1 MAITREK
8 KEELIKE
15 FAKKLED
22 SKAVVFTDY
31 RGLNVEEISEIR
43 KKLREK
49 GIEFKVL
56 KNTLLK
62 IAVKDSKLDIDLDQ
76 IKDRPVAAAFG
87 YEDEVEPAKIT
98 YQFSKDHESLEL
110 FGGVLNGK
118 SISLDEIKSLALMP
132 SREEMYA
139 KIVGSLASPLRGL
152 ASVLQGNLRG
162 LVNVLSQYKDQV
174 S

>member
-1 MAITREK
+1 M
-8 KEELIKE
+8 
-15 FAKKLED
+15 
-22 SKAVVFTDY
+22 
-31 RGLNVEEISEIR
+31 
-43 KKLREK
+43 
-49 GIEFKVL
+49 
-56 KNTLLK
+56 
-62 IAVKDSKLDIDLDQ
+62 
-76 IKDRPVAAAFG
+76 
-87 YEDEVEPAKIT
+87 
-98 YQFSKDHESLEL
+98 EL

>member
-56 KNTLLK
+56 RFA
-62 IAVKDSKLDIDLDQ
+62 I
-76 IKDRPVAAAFG
+76 
-87 YEDEVEPAKIT
+87 
-98 YQFSKDHESLEL
+98 
-110 FGGVLNGK
+110 
-118 SISLDEIKSLALMP
+118 
-132 SREEMYA
+132 
-139 KIVGSLASPLRGL
+139 
-152 ASVLQGNLRG
+152 
-162 LVNVLSQYKDQV
+162 
-174 S
+174 